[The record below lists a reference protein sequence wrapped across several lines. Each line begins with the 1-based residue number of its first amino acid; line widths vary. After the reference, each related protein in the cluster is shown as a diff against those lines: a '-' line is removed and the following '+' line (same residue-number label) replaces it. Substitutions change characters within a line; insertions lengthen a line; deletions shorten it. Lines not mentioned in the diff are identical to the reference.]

1 MRYTILFSLLLGTSL
16 PANVVRA
23 DPPRIPVS
31 CTSGGLTEHPKFT
44 QVSPGRAEY
53 NFGGAC
59 ITHDGRSFAY
69 RASGTWTPSER
80 GYANAD
86 ATEIY
91 HVDMTSGPAISYVV
105 IFGANCGIDPWLY
118 QAGCRRVGD
127 NMPVELRA
135 LWPELADSSFPHSRY
150 GISDDQRVALRAE
163 YERANSTWQRMP
175 QSRVRSN
182 TVNRIDAT
190 AIVPQAHDG
199 ASNQAAGD
207 ASLNPQPLPP
217 GPPDPDLSQSTSR
230 AAQAE
235 LNPQPLPPRPV
246 DAVSLNPQPL
256 PPGPPDTPM
265 TQAATSKADAAG
277 IIIVSGK
284 NKRLRQVRPP
294 AVNTPATHP

>member
-1 MRYTILFSLLLGTSL
+1 MRYIILLPLLLITGL
-16 PANVVRA
+16 PINIVHA

-69 RASGTWTPSER
+69 RASGTWTPSEH

-91 HVDMTSGPAISYVV
+91 HVDTTSGPAISYVV
-105 IFGANCGIDPWLY
+105 VFGANCGIDPWLY

-127 NMPVELRA
+127 NMPDELRA

-163 YERANSTWQRMP
+163 YARANSKWQRIQP
-175 QSRVRSN
+175 SRVRLDTQSH
-182 TVNRIDAT
+182 IDAVGIQT
-190 AIVPQAHDG
+190 RADAG
-199 ASNQAAGD
+199 AVDSAAED

-217 GPPDPDLSQSTSR
+217 GPPDPDLLQSSSR
-230 AAQAE
+230 ATQAA

-256 PPGPPDTPM
+256 PPGPADTPM
-265 TQAATSKADAAG
+265 MQAATSKVDAAG

-284 NKRLRQVRPP
+284 NKRFQQIRSAP
-294 AVNTPATHP
+294 AATPATHP

>member
-1 MRYTILFSLLLGTSL
+1 MRYTMLLPLLLISL
-16 PANVVRA
+16 PFINVVHA
-23 DPPRIPVS
+23 DPPRMPIS

-59 ITHDGRSFAY
+59 VTHDGRSFAY
-69 RASGTWTPSER
+69 HASGTWTPSER

-91 HVDMTSGPAISYVV
+91 HVDTTSGPGISYVV

-118 QAGCRRVGD
+118 QAACRRVGD

-135 LWPELADSSFPHSRY
+135 LWPELEDSSFPHSRY
-150 GISDDQRVALRAE
+150 GISDDERVALRAE
-163 YERANSTWQRMP
+163 YERANGKFQRLP
-175 QSRVRSN
+175 QSRMRSKAL
-182 TVNRIDAT
+182 NRIDAT
-190 AIVPQAHDG
+190 ATEPQAQDRAG
-199 ASNQAAGD
+199 NQAARD

-217 GPPDPDLSQSTSR
+217 GPDLSQSTSR
-230 AAQAE
+230 ATQAE
-235 LNPQPLPPRPV
+235 LNPQPLPPRPAG
-246 DAVSLNPQPL
+246 AVSLNPQPL

-265 TQAATSKADAAG
+265 SQAATSKAVAAG

-284 NKRLRQVRPP
+284 NRRVHEIRSAPAATP
-294 AVNTPATHP
+294 AVQP